1 MSNTEEPQY
10 LVTVA
15 VVVIDTTTGSSTT
28 TTAQRRTYGEGFP
41 LAHAALHAADEAT
54 RTAISEVESA

>member
-1 MSNTEEPQY
+1 MTDEPQY

-15 VVVIDTTTGSSTT
+15 VLVIDTATGASST
-28 TTAQRRTYGEGFP
+28 TTAQRRTYGAEFP

-54 RTAISEVESA
+54 RTAIAEVESA